1 MDDFDEITSAASKEY
16 LVSFHSLFICARA
29 DDQRSL
35 PMTRRQ
41 DFAHV
46 IPGATPDAVDLIK
59 NCLT

>member
-16 LVSFHSLFICARA
+16 LVSWHYMLAGQA
-29 DDQRSL
+29 DAQRSL

-46 IPGATPDAVDLIK
+46 IPGATPDAIDLIK
-59 NCLT
+59 SCLT